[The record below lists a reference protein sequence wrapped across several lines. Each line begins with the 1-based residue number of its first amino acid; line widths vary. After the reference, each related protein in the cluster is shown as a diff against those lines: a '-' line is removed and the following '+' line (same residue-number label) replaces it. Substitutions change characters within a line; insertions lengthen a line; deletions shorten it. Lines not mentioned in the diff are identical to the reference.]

1 MDDLEAGGLLLF
13 CAAFDNRKPSVAA
26 SKAWAEALKD
36 IPADGDAFAAVAR
49 FYAEIDETSVAD
61 VDDKRWIQPH
71 HVHKLRRI
79 IRNERIPDG
88 AFTYPALDRDETGAE
103 FVQRRQAQIQAI
115 AAGRLAAEPIREIAG
130 GPHPSVADSVSRIG
144 QIPERLR
151 AEFAAAGI
159 GAKRGQWP
167 ELAIACPLHS
177 CRAEAS
183 HPCRTSKGR
192 RMTQGTHPSRRDA
205 WRRSQDVYVVTDVDP
220 QEVS

>member
-1 MDDLEAGGLLLF
+1 MDPIEAGKLLATA
-13 CAAFDNRKPSVAA
+13 AAFDNRKPSVAA
-26 SKAWAEALKD
+26 NIAWAAALHD
-36 IPADGDAFAAVAR
+36 MPADPDAFAAVAR
-49 FYAEIDETSVAD
+49 FYTEPARGGELDGR
-61 VDDKRWIQPH
+61 RWIEPH
-71 HVHKLRRI
+71 HLRYIRTR

-103 FVQRRQAQIQAI
+103 FVERRQAQIQAI

-130 GPHPSVADSVSRIG
+130 GPHPSVADSVSRVG
-144 QIPERLR
+144 RVPEHLR
-151 AEFAAAGI
+151 ADLAAAGI
-159 GAKRGQWP
+159 GAKRGLWP
-167 ELAIACPLHS
+167 ELAIPCPLHS

-205 WRRSQDVYVVTDVDP
+205 WHRSQDLYVVTDVDP